1 MGLLQ
6 KAKNESAFLKM
17 ALYGEAGSGKTY
29 TSTLIAIGLHRY
41 IQSKKSIGFIDSE
54 CGSDFMIP
62 VFKEAK
68 IELLTAKTR
77 AFKDCL
83 DIIDEAEKDCAVLIL
98 DSLTH
103 VWNEMTESYCRQH
116 KISRI
121 SISHW
126 PAIKQTWRELTKK
139 FINSNVHIIMAGRSA
154 DKWEDTVDEEGVK
167 EIRKVGT
174 KLRGEVEISYE
185 PNLLVELEQ
194 VHKSPKAGSGWIH
207 RAWIIKDRWNAMSQL
222 EGKHFDNPTFDDFL
236 PHVELLAIG
245 KKHRGID
252 TDRTS
257 DDLFQKNDN
266 GYERKRQRDILLEK
280 IKEEIYI
287 KFPGRSVDDTTG
299 RSNLMKDIFNTRSWT
314 EIEGLPTKQ
323 LQEGLTKLEQGNGKD
338 GEKIKDKKE
347 KTK

>member
-1 MGLLQ
+1 MGLLK
-6 KAKNESAFLKM
+6 KAENESAFLKT

-29 TSTLIAIGLHRY
+29 TASLIAIGLHKY
-41 IQSKKSIGFIDSE
+41 IKSKKPIAFIDSE

-68 IELLTAKTR
+68 IDLLTAKTR

-103 VWNEMTESYCRQH
+103 IWNEMTESYCRQH

-139 FINSNVHIIMAGRSA
+139 FINSSVHIIMAGRSA
-154 DKWEDTVDEEGVK
+154 DKWEDTIDEEGVK

-194 VHKSPKAGSGWIH
+194 VHKSPKIGSGWIH
-207 RAWIIKDRWNAMSQL
+207 RAWIIKDRWNVKSQL

-236 PHVELLAIG
+236 PHIELLAIG

-252 TDRTS
+252 ADRTS
-257 DDLFQKNDN
+257 DDLFQSNNN
-266 GYERKRQRDILLEK
+266 GYERKRQRDIILEK
-280 IKEEIYI
+280 INAEFYI
-287 KFPGRSVDDTTG
+287 KHPGQSVDDKMG
-299 RSNLMKDIFNTRSWT
+299 RSNLMNEIFNTRSWK

-323 LQEGLTKLEQGNGKD
+323 LHQGLDKLEKSNGNDK
-338 GEKIKDKKE
+338 ETKDKKE